1 MKSLKIL
8 IIALLLFIT
17 MAGVSAHGVDITADT
32 MVIANET
39 NGQFVKDLADAN
51 GINISVYKFT
61 SADEVAHI
69 LEHSVNNTN
78 KRILMTAYQD
88 VGNDF
93 LKNHSE
99 MSNRIIVVDDVT
111 NDTALQGLKDI
122 MNAPTG
128 NTESDSG
135 MGFAL
140 PLAIGIVIGAI
151 IGVAGG
157 VLISKKKN

>member
-1 MKSLKIL
+1 MKYLKIS
-8 IIALLLFIT
+8 IMALLLFLT
-17 MAGVSAHGVDITADT
+17 MVAVSAHGVDVTADT
-32 MVIANET
+32 MVIANES

-88 VGNDF
+88 IGNDF
-93 LKNHSE
+93 VKNHSE
-99 MSNRIIVVDDVT
+99 VSNRILVVDDVT
-111 NDTALQGLKDI
+111 NDTVLKGLKDV

-128 NTESDSG
+128 NIESDSG

-140 PLAIGIVIGAI
+140 PLGMGIVIGLT

-157 VLISKKKN
+157 VLISKRKN